1 MNAALAHFAAEI
13 RFAPD
18 SFVTQPL
25 WNLAPRYRLALL
37 HERRVRGVILDDEP
51 AGDPEYA

>member
-1 MNAALAHFAAEI
+1 MNNDVAHFVVALT
-13 RFAPD
+13 FAD
-18 SFVTQPL
+18 DGYVTQPL

-37 HERRVRGVILDDEP
+37 HERRVRGVLLDDEP